1 MAISFITT
9 IINDAL
15 DKKLR
20 VAGVFLDL
28 IKAFDTVD
36 HRILLKKC
44 EFYGLRGA
52 TLGLLCSYLQNR
64 QQYVNLQGFLS
75 SKNVVNWGVP
85 QGSVLGPTL
94 FLIFINDL
102 PHVVK
107 ALPRIDDFVDN
118 GPSKT
123 QLTMPLFADDTTLVC
138 VAPTEELLMSTINA
152 AMSRICTWL
161 KINHLDLN
169 IDKSN
174 FVIFSRSPNFYP
186 WFTEIISE
194 RGIIKRTRFTKYLG
208 INVDETLSFKDH
220 VKSVS
225 KILSRNLG
233 IMRKLKHIFP
243 PNVLR
248 LLYFSLIHPYI
259 LYCSS
264 IWLGTFPSI
273 VHPIRV
279 IQNNAI
285 RVFCGVGNQESLR
298 SMYRDLNI
306 MPAAGLRDFYT
317 LIFIYRYYRGSLPD
331 CFTGIFCERSDVHHH
346 NTRIRGN
353 TEVPRLVSSRSSFS
367 LIYRASKLWNK
378 LSIDI
383 KEIGSLDQ
391 FKSDLRVE
399 LLGRYA
405 FETD

>member
-1 MAISFITT
+1 MF
-9 IINDAL
+9 
-15 DKKLR
+15 
-20 VAGVFLDL
+20 FLDL

-52 TLGLLCSYLQNR
+52 TLSLLWSYLQNR
-64 QQYVNLQGFLS
+64 QQYVNLLGFLS

-118 GPSKT
+118 GTSKN

-138 VAPTEELLMSTINA
+138 VAYTEELLMSTINA

-233 IMRKLKHIFP
+233 MMRKLKHIFP
-243 PNVLR
+243 PNVLQ
-248 LLYFSLIHPYI
+248 LLYISLIH
-259 LYCSS
+259 
-264 IWLGTFPSI
+264 
-273 VHPIRV
+273 
-279 IQNNAI
+279 Q
-285 RVFCGVGNQESLR
+285 
-298 SMYRDLNI
+298 
-306 MPAAGLRDFYT
+306 
-317 LIFIYRYYRGSLPD
+317 
-331 CFTGIFCERSDVHHH
+331 
-346 NTRIRGN
+346 
-353 TEVPRLVSSRSSFS
+353 
-367 LIYRASKLWNK
+367 
-378 LSIDI
+378 
-383 KEIGSLDQ
+383 
-391 FKSDLRVE
+391 
-399 LLGRYA
+399 
-405 FETD
+405 